1 MKAGATLTADE
12 LAVVQV
18 HMHLPII
25 REPWHDPER
34 QRRLRVDARAEDTR
48 RVHCDT
54 AHERMRTS
62 AAEWQCPLQAVVM
75 CSPPEMPTET
85 FSAAPMPNPPSRTQR
100 QERP

>member
-54 AHERMRTS
+54 AHERMRT
-62 AAEWQCPLQAVVM
+62 AAE
-75 CSPPEMPTET
+75 
-85 FSAAPMPNPPSRTQR
+85 
-100 QERP
+100 